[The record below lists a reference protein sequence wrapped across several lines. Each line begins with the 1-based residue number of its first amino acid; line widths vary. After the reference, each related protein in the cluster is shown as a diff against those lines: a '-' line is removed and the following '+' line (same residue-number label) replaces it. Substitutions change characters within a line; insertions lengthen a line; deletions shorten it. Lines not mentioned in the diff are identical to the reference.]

1 MNKYTVEVARL
12 GQDILDLASS
22 EFEDNFSIVARTQEL
37 LVLGNGL
44 KNTSFCLKKR
54 IITDRYFFEKT
65 AKLTRK

>member
-44 KNTSFCLKKR
+44 KKYL
-54 IITDRYFFEKT
+54 I
-65 AKLTRK
+65 LP